1 MNNEPT
7 YAPTSADGQLDPEQR
22 QVFDNFSRWA
32 IAETHPA
39 QAAFSWTAA
48 QLLELSA
55 LLNQGIRAAMAE
67 DPNPRAVLEESSREI
82 EMLLKVAR
90 QSDRLMNVASKL
102 KDAETD
108 AKAKKPQ
115 LDTYAA
121 PVELDGSPPPA
132 PALSA
137 EAAASPQ

>member
-1 MNNEPT
+1 
-7 YAPTSADGQLDPEQR
+7 
-22 QVFDNFSRWA
+22 
-32 IAETHPA
+32 
-39 QAAFSWTAA
+39 
-48 QLLELSA
+48 
-55 LLNQGIRAAMAE
+55 MAE

-90 QSDRLMNVASKL
+90 QSDRLMNVACKL